1 MSTLHHESILED
13 CLVEAE
19 ENFRVSN
26 KLTQKQ
32 LDELLV
38 RSEGVRDAIT
48 KQAERLFE
56 DRCIYHLSVSND
68 TELLPPGSPVTPLKK
83 VSGVI
88 VSPFFFKK
96 RRQGR

>member
-19 ENFRVSN
+19 ENFRVHN

-38 RSEGVRDAIT
+38 RSEGLYEL
-48 KQAERLFE
+48 AE
-56 DRCIYHLSVSND
+56 INPNGH
-68 TELLPPGSPVTPLKK
+68 
-83 VSGVI
+83 I
-88 VSPFFFKK
+88 VDESIKGYLTFAEVDSYL
-96 RRQGR
+96 REISEY

>member
-32 LDELLV
+32 LDELID
-38 RSEGVRDAIT
+38 RSRGVRDAIES
-48 KQAERLFE
+48 QAVKLLE
-56 DRCIYHLSVSND
+56 DRCI
-68 TELLPPGSPVTPLKK
+68 
-83 VSGVI
+83 
-88 VSPFFFKK
+88 
-96 RRQGR
+96 

>member
-19 ENFRVSN
+19 ENFRVHN

-38 RSEGVRDAIT
+38 RSEGVRLAIT
-48 KQAERLFE
+48 KQAPRTKSGSNGPTVKQLISNSKT
-56 DRCIYHLSVSND
+56 RHVCVSI
-68 TELLPPGSPVTPLKK
+68 EKS
-83 VSGVI
+83 
-88 VSPFFFKK
+88 
-96 RRQGR
+96 

>member
-38 RSEGVRDAIT
+38 RSQGVRDAIES
-48 KQAERLFE
+48 QAQKLF
-56 DRCIYHLSVSND
+56 DDQCI
-68 TELLPPGSPVTPLKK
+68 
-83 VSGVI
+83 
-88 VSPFFFKK
+88 
-96 RRQGR
+96 